1 MKPIAAF
8 LLTVVVAACSSGYA
22 HHDLLS
28 KAEQLVDLYPDSA
41 LRILSSINTDSLT
54 TEDERAHYGLLQA
67 EASHGAGIP
76 LASDSLINYSLLYYE
91 RQGDQ
96 RLLTRAL
103 LHQGIA
109 LYNLQQ
115 TEKAVTLLKQAE
127 QKAKDS
133 DDHLMRFLLYSVLGD
148 INDNIDNYATAIDY
162 YRSALTVAQQSG
174 NVALQVRALN
184 NLTTTLDAAGQ
195 HNEAQET
202 AIVIDTQAQFDRNT
216 QQRSAM
222 RTVIWL
228 LAIIVALL
236 ACTLGAVLYHR
247 RHIARLHREID
258 ELNQRY
264 LSWHIDEELL
274 SAPPVSRLHRLAD
287 RGQAA
292 TNDDWAQLQ
301 QLLRQQAPDFLAR
314 LNAAASLT
322 PKEQNVCL
330 LIRLRFIPS
339 ELAVLTGTSPQTIT
353 NMRVRLLQKLF
364 HTKGGARDF
373 DARMQEM

>member
-8 LLTVVVAACSSGYA
+8 LLTVVVAACSSGHA

-174 NVALQVRALN
+174 NAALQVRALN

-202 AIVIDTQAQFDRNT
+202 AIVIDTQAQFDRNS

-222 RTVIWL
+222 RTTIWL
-228 LAIIVALL
+228 LAVIVLLL

-258 ELNQRY
+258 KLNQRY

-274 SAPPVSRLHRLAD
+274 SAPPVNRLHRLAD

-292 TNDDWAQLQ
+292 TNDEWTQLQ

-314 LNAAASLT
+314 LNAAAPLT

-339 ELAVLTGTSPQTIT
+339 ELAVLTATSPQTIT